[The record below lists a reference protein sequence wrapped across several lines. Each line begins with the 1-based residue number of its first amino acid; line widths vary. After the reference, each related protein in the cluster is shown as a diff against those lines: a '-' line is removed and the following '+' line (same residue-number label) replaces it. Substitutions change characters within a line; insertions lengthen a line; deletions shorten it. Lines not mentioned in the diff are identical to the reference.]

1 MLSQGGSF
9 ALEQSMRVGIDAL
22 PFAFER
28 TGIARYLSNML
39 DEMMVLDPGIEFLL
53 YTPIPISVPLKAG
66 NWKVRETP
74 DRLSIRPSI
83 WAQRTLPGLL
93 AVDKADAFW
102 GQPTNLP
109 LRREHC
115 CFRVLTVHDLVPYV
129 LPASMH
135 FRGLLRMRIMLRLVA
150 RAAECVIAV
159 SNATAMQA
167 RRYLGVKPE
176 RLRVVPEA
184 AARMFRPVPKQE
196 ARAVVEREMG
206 LSVPYIVFV
215 STIEP
220 RKDHLTLLEAVRS
233 VRGAPLLV
241 LVGGVGW
248 RCRSILASIRAEEAS
263 GRVRYLGRVDDR
275 HLPALYSAAEFA
287 VYPSLYE
294 GFGLP
299 VLEAMACG
307 CPVVAS
313 DSSSLPEVGGKA
325 ARYFKAGDSC
335 GLAKVIQEL
344 CSSSSTL
351 AAMSTAGLS
360 RAREFSFRKA
370 AAETLNI
377 LWDGVRKQRARSC

>member
-1 MLSQGGSF
+1 
-9 ALEQSMRVGIDAL
+9 MRIGIDAL

-28 TGIARYLSNML
+28 TGVARYLSSML
-39 DEMMVLDPGIEFLL
+39 AEMVRLDPTIEFLL
-53 YTPIPISVPLKAG
+53 YTPIPVSVPLRSG
-66 NWKVRETP
+66 NWAVREVP

-93 AVDKADAFW
+93 AADRVDAFW

-109 LRREHC
+109 LRLQHR

-135 FRGLLRMRIMLRLVA
+135 FRGLLRMRLMLRLVA

-159 SNATAMQA
+159 SRSTAVQA
-167 RRYLGVKPE
+167 RRYLGVKDD
-176 RLRVVPEA
+176 RIRVVPEA
-184 AARMFRPVPKQE
+184 AAGIFRPVPKQD
-196 ARAVVEREMG
+196 AVALVAKELG
-206 LSVPYIVFV
+206 VDVPYIVYV

-220 RKDHLTLLEAVRS
+220 RKDHMTLFEAHRS
-233 VRGAPLLV
+233 VPEAPLLV
-241 LVGGVGW
+241 LAGGVGW
-248 RCRSILASIRAEEAS
+248 RCRAILEAVHAGEKA

-307 CPVVAS
+307 CPVVS
-313 DSSSLPEVGGKA
+313 SNSSSLPEVGGEA
-325 ARYFKAGDSC
+325 ALYFRAGDASD
-335 GLAKVIQEL
+335 LARVIREICDNRSRL
-344 CSSSSTL
+344 NPMS
-351 AAMSTAGLS
+351 AAGIA
-360 RAREFSFRKA
+360 RASEFSFQKSAVQLLEIVHR
-370 AAETLNI
+370 
-377 LWDGVRKQRARSC
+377 GVSPRRGRTNTAKF